1 MNTQSI
7 GSRILGILA
16 VSFILTLSA
25 CTSKYAF
32 QTSSVVPAARGNVK
46 VKKDGNDNY
55 LIKVD
60 ISNLAEVK
68 RLQPPKEAY
77 VIWLVSDEDVTK
89 NIGQINSSSSMISS
103 KLKASFQ
110 TVSSTKP
117 HRIFITAEDNGA
129 TTFPGGM
136 VILSTDNF

>member
-1 MNTQSI
+1 MNTHSTT
-7 GSRILGILA
+7 SRLFGILA
-16 VSFILTLSA
+16 VSLILGLTS

-32 QTSSVVPAARGNVK
+32 QTSSLVPAARGDVK

-60 ISNLAEVK
+60 IANLAEVK

-77 VIWLVSDEDVTK
+77 VVWMVDGEEMVK
-89 NIGQINSSSSMISS
+89 NIGQINSSSPMLSS

-117 HRIFITAEDNGA
+117 HRIFITAEDNAG
-129 TTFPGGM
+129 TTSPGST
-136 VILSTDNF
+136 VILSTDKF